1 MALQLKSF
9 CERCGQAIALCD
21 KAYICVY
28 ECTFCHACTLW
39 MGFICP
45 NCGGELVRRPRPK
58 DREDEAERSD
68 PVDAD
73 HYGVMSR

>member
-1 MALQLKSF
+1 MALQLKSL
-9 CERCGQAIALCD
+9 CERCGQGIAPSD

-39 MGFICP
+39 LGFACP

-58 DREDEAERSD
+58 GAEGEREHGDRAETDSF
-68 PVDAD
+68 
-73 HYGVMSR
+73 GVMSR

>member
-1 MALQLKSF
+1 MALQLKSH
-9 CERCGQAIALCD
+9 CERCGQGIARHE

-39 MGFICP
+39 MGFVCP

-58 DREDEAERSD
+58 GAENETEQ
-68 PVDAD
+68 AD
-73 HYGVMSR
+73 QAPADSCGVMSR

>member
-1 MALQLKSF
+1 MALQLKSH
-9 CERCGQAIALCD
+9 CERCGQGIDPQD

-39 MGFICP
+39 LGFVCP

-58 DREDEAERSD
+58 GAESGTERGDPAEADS
-68 PVDAD
+68 
-73 HYGVMSR
+73 YGVMSR

>member
-9 CERCGQAIALCD
+9 CERCGQGIARDD

-39 MGFICP
+39 MGFVCS

-58 DREDEAERSD
+58 GEDVGAEQSD
-68 PVDAD
+68 PSEAD
-73 HYGVMSR
+73 RYGVMSR

>member
-1 MALQLKSF
+1 MALELKSL
-9 CERCGQAIALCD
+9 CERCGQAIAPED

-39 MGFICP
+39 LGFVCP

-58 DREDEAERSD
+58 GAAGEGERGS
-68 PVDAD
+68 PAGAD
-73 HYGVMSR
+73 SFGVMSR

>member
-1 MALQLKSF
+1 MALQLKSH
-9 CERCGQAIALCD
+9 CERCGQGIGPGD

-39 MGFICP
+39 LGFVCP

-58 DREDEAERSD
+58 GAESAGGQADPAEAGC
-68 PVDAD
+68 
-73 HYGVMSR
+73 GVMSR

>member
-1 MALQLKSF
+1 MALQLKSH
-9 CERCGQAIALCD
+9 CERCGQGIEPCD

-39 MGFICP
+39 LGFVCP

-58 DREDEAERSD
+58 GAENGTGQAKTAETGS
-68 PVDAD
+68 
-73 HYGVMSR
+73 YGVMSK

>member
-1 MALQLKSF
+1 MALQLKSH
-9 CERCGQAIALCD
+9 CERCGQGIERRD

-39 MGFICP
+39 LGFDCP

-58 DREDEAERSD
+58 GAEDETKQSNGAEAGSL
-68 PVDAD
+68 
-73 HYGVMSR
+73 GVMSR

>member
-1 MALQLKSF
+1 MALQLKSH
-9 CERCGQAIALCD
+9 CERCGQGIELCD

-39 MGFICP
+39 LGFVCP

-58 DREDEAERSD
+58 GAEGTVGQAEPAQAGS
-68 PVDAD
+68 
-73 HYGVMSR
+73 YGAMSK

>member
-1 MALQLKSF
+1 MSLQLKSH
-9 CERCGQAIALCD
+9 CERCGQEIGSND

-39 MGFICP
+39 LGFACP

-58 DREDEAERSD
+58 GVENGTEQAD
-68 PVDAD
+68 PACS
-73 HYGVMSR
+73 YGVMSK

>member
-1 MALQLKSF
+1 MGLQLKSH
-9 CERCGQAIALCD
+9 CERCGQEIGVRD

-39 MGFICP
+39 LGFSCP

-58 DREDEAERSD
+58 GASGETEEANSA
-68 PVDAD
+68 DAGS
-73 HYGVMSR
+73 YGVISR

>member
-1 MALQLKSF
+1 MTLQLKSL
-9 CERCGQAIALCD
+9 CERCGQAIAPAD

-39 MGFICP
+39 LGFNCP

-58 DREDEAERSD
+58 GAEGLKEQGGGAEKDSC
-68 PVDAD
+68 
-73 HYGVMSR
+73 GVMSR

>member
-1 MALQLKSF
+1 MGLQLKSH
-9 CERCGQAIALCD
+9 CERCGQEISERD

-39 MGFICP
+39 LGFTCP

-58 DREDEAERSD
+58 GAEDKDGEANSA
-68 PVDAD
+68 DAGS
-73 HYGVMSR
+73 YGVMSR

>member
-1 MALQLKSF
+1 MALQLKSH
-9 CERCGQAIALCD
+9 CERCGQGIEPCD

-39 MGFICP
+39 LGFVCP

-58 DREDEAERSD
+58 GVGQAETAEAGS
-68 PVDAD
+68 
-73 HYGVMSR
+73 YGVMSK